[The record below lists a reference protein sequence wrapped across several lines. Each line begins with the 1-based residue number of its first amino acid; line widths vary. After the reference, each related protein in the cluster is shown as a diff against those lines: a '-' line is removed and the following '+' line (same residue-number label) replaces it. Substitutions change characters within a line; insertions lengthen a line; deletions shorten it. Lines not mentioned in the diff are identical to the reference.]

1 MGCSNVE
8 EKEEKVE
15 KEEKEGK
22 EEKEEKEIE
31 NSEKEEEEDK
41 ESHNLD
47 KETLDYFSNFNE
59 KEISLILSKRKSINI
74 KNNFCFLYSKFEVI
88 YNDKFLSKK
97 NKILCTEFLV
107 CYLNPNYIGNFGY
120 ESQIVGF
127 FPKSVKLIECYIK
140 EEKIEAK
147 MINNGK
153 IISILK
159 IKEDY
164 KNNLMNDIIIF
175 EFIYNI
181 IQIKDYGIRLIN
193 INYQEDLLTCSMK
206 IKYDEDKFSINSDDK
221 STSFKKNEL
230 YIFNKNKFCLTLK
243 DKDNIISLND
253 KKNKINKLI
262 NNKFTSEEIEKINN
276 CLKDL
281 NIKPLKTNLIYEK
294 IKHELYNKTDY
305 IEGSLLI
312 LHPSFEKYYFDLFEV
327 VSNIQNNINFK
338 INQLHINDKT
348 IINLN
353 NSETHN
359 KSDNYYKTSN
369 NSYYY
374 NISTKEDFILFEF
387 KLESIEVKEEKKKI
401 KYDLDPKKIFNILF
415 SKGTYYLFE
424 IILNGQNVTFENKK
438 NYKYKK
444 NEEKI
449 IFEGNWELDGLE
461 EEKSIQYLPKEIILK
476 IK

>member
-15 KEEKEGK
+15 KNEKD
-22 EEKEEKEIE
+22 EKDEKEIE
-31 NSEKEEEEDK
+31 KEEEDK

-59 KEISLILSKRKSINI
+59 KEISLILSKRKTINN
-74 KNNFCFLYSKFEVI
+74 KNNFFFLYSKFEVI

-97 NKILCTEFLV
+97 NKILCTEFLA
-107 CYLNPNYIGNFGY
+107 CYINPNYIGNFGY

-140 EEKIEAK
+140 EKKIEAK

-153 IISILK
+153 IISVLK

-181 IQIKDYGIRLIN
+181 VQIKDYGIRLIN

-221 STSFKKNEL
+221 SASFNKNEL
-230 YIFNKNKFCLTLK
+230 YIFNKNKFCLTLI

-262 NNKFTSEEIEKINN
+262 NNKFTYEEIQKINN

-312 LHPSFEKYYFDLFEV
+312 YL
-327 VSNIQNNINFK
+327 
-338 INQLHINDKT
+338 NQ
-348 IINLN
+348 
-353 NSETHN
+353 
-359 KSDNYYKTSN
+359 
-369 NSYYY
+369 
-374 NISTKEDFILFEF
+374 
-387 KLESIEVKEEKKKI
+387 
-401 KYDLDPKKIFNILF
+401 
-415 SKGTYYLFE
+415 
-424 IILNGQNVTFENKK
+424 
-438 NYKYKK
+438 
-444 NEEKI
+444 
-449 IFEGNWELDGLE
+449 
-461 EEKSIQYLPKEIILK
+461 
-476 IK
+476 

>member
-1 MGCSNVE
+1 M
-8 EKEEKVE
+8 
-15 KEEKEGK
+15 
-22 EEKEEKEIE
+22 
-31 NSEKEEEEDK
+31 
-41 ESHNLD
+41 NL
-47 KETLDYFSNFNE
+47 F
-59 KEISLILSKRKSINI
+59 
-74 KNNFCFLYSKFEVI
+74 
-88 YNDKFLSKK
+88 
-97 NKILCTEFLV
+97 
-107 CYLNPNYIGNFGY
+107 
-120 ESQIVGF
+120 
-127 FPKSVKLIECYIK
+127 
-140 EEKIEAK
+140 
-147 MINNGK
+147 
-153 IISILK
+153 
-159 IKEDY
+159 
-164 KNNLMNDIIIF
+164 
-175 EFIYNI
+175 
-181 IQIKDYGIRLIN
+181 
-193 INYQEDLLTCSMK
+193 
-206 IKYDEDKFSINSDDK
+206 KFSINSDDK

-262 NNKFTSEEIEKINN
+262 NSKFTSEEIEKINN

-338 INQLHINDKT
+338 INQLQINDKT

-353 NSETHN
+353 NSEIHN